1 MMLFKHTR
9 KHELRVLILGV
20 ESKLSSSFLPVLFK
34 LVNIIQ
40 YQCQENNSY
49 FIKIS
54 HSYFRYSIM
63 KECWEEEPSKRP
75 TFQWL
80 CSAMKR
86 LLDDHKVC
94 LQLFPPRLYFWSVIL
109 HQNPWLYHSLTSP
122 SPSLTDF
129 IPPSF
134 RYCVLLCLKGEGK
147 GTIQKS
153 RNDSQLRRIH
163 SLNYPSI

>member
-1 MMLFKHTR
+1 MSRNM
-9 KHELRVLILGV
+9 
-20 ESKLSSSFLPVLFK
+20 
-34 LVNIIQ
+34 
-40 YQCQENNSY
+40 SY
-49 FIKIS
+49 FIKIG

-94 LQLFPPRLYFWSVIL
+94 LQLFPLRLYFWSVIL
-109 HQNPWLYHSLTSP
+109 HQNPWLQHSLTSP
-122 SPSLTDF
+122 SPSLRDFTPPSLRDF

-163 SLNYPSI
+163 SLNFPSV